1 MNVQD
6 EFLVRQ
12 SKWSSRRVLLL
23 YWFAIVFIGTGTA
36 VGISASILKPTYS
49 ITGYDHSGISD
60 PWGPDDCIPCH
71 QAEVDG
77 WNLTKHSFILSEFTN
92 ATGTYIMH
100 NASDGT
106 NYIYNKTEFLADG
119 GCCHVTRWENT
130 TVDTVNGPVTGDAWF
145 IGISCA
151 ACHPEPGEEAQY
163 FMDPGTGF
171 PFQYTCAGR
180 CHLPGSRGSTWAA
193 SAHSQSLDDLLAT
206 IGEFDYCIHCMTGS
220 STYEDVTFRSID
232 CVTCHDPHNEA
243 GVRNDHELRTSTTNE
258 LCGTCHTDTYEFL
271 ENSTSPHNTSYIDDC
286 VVCHGYYWKPAG
298 FGMSGPTPPGP
309 AVNHSWAMNLTD
321 ACGQCHGD
329 ENVTRIEMME
339 EIQGTIADLLDEF
352 DTLLA
357 DVMRISDA
365 AKVHGANETLL
376 AAIADLVDE
385 AEDLADYVR
394 NEPSGGFHN
403 PTLAEDKVKLAIV
416 KLEEAYALAENEIPE
431 PEPTTTTTTTT
442 ESAPTPTIGIFTLL
456 SFLSLIVVFRRR
468 KH

>member
-1 MNVQD
+1 MNEQ
-6 EFLVRQ
+6 EEILVRQ

-49 ITGYDHSGISD
+49 VTGYDHSGISE
-60 PWGPDDCIPCH
+60 PWGPDDCVPCH

-77 WNLTKHSFILSEFTN
+77 WNLTKHSYILSEFTN

-130 TVDTVNGPVTGDAWF
+130 TVDPVTGPVTGDAWF

-193 SAHSQSLDDLLAT
+193 SAHSRSLDDLLAT

-232 CVTCHDPHNEA
+232 CVTCHDPHNED

-258 LCGTCHTDTYEFL
+258 LCGTCHTDTYEFRWADIDGS
-271 ENSTSPHNTSYIDDC
+271 NQVDASFSPGAYAGTKDFIHYSLVNNTVVEAEPDNDSWDLLFTKYI
-286 VVCHGYYWKPAG
+286 VKVQY
-298 FGMSGPTPPGP
+298 GP
-309 AVNHSWAMNLTD
+309 ALVDYPVVGVLLRQ
-321 ACGQCHGD
+321 GLEG
-329 ENVTRIEMME
+329 VTVEGIDPSS
-339 EIQGTIADLLDEF
+339 AHY
-352 DTLLA
+352 
-357 DVMRISDA
+357 SDA
-365 AKVHGANETLL
+365 SDDFSED
-376 AAIADLVDE
+376 AAIIGWEWKVSDPVTHQLSLVENISYFVKMDE
-385 AEDLADYVR
+385 ENIYRIYFTEYDSNNDGLI
-394 NEPSGGFHN
+394 SF
-403 PTLAEDKVKLAIV
+403 KVKPV
-416 KLEEAYALAENEIPE
+416 E
-431 PEPTTTTTTTT
+431 
-442 ESAPTPTIGIFTLL
+442 
-456 SFLSLIVVFRRR
+456 
-468 KH
+468 